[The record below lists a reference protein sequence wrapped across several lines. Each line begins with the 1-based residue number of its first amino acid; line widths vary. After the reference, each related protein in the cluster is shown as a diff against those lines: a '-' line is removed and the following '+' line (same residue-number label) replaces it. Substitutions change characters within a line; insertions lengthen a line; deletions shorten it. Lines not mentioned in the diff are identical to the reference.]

1 MLVTDSEKANE
12 IVKTLSDEYSR
23 KIVLAITSKSMTA
36 EEISKEKGIPTST
49 CYRRIHSLLS
59 HGMIRVDKTII
70 SDDGKKFVC
79 YLSCFKNASINLEGD
94 GLKVDVV
101 VSDSSRRFDFWTRT
115 RDQKVD
121 QSVKPT
127 LQVPLVKA

>member
-1 MLVTDSEKANE
+1 MLVTDTEKANE

-59 HGMIRVDKTII
+59 HGMIKVDKTII
-70 SDDGKKFVC
+70 SDDGKKFIC

-94 GLKVDVV
+94 ELKVDVI
-101 VSDSSRRFDFWTRT
+101 VSDSSRRLDIWTTT
-115 RDQKVD
+115 RDQNVD
-121 QSVKPT
+121 QTVKSA
-127 LQVPLVKA
+127 LQVPLVHA